1 MTDAFARLWAASP
14 AAVVVILF
22 AAGGIVFWVTNRSL
36 REGREISFWPP
47 RIGPRVVIEAEPTGL
62 TPTRKP
68 APVDAGSTTI
78 PSLTMPA
85 TPIAMLRV
93 EAGPN
98 TGRLYV
104 IGEDRRSLTIGRGSD
119 CDVSIPDAGLS
130 RTHAR
135 LVIAPE
141 SQPKAGTRTFSCQL
155 LDSGSSNGTFIN
167 GRRVDRHSLVNRDLI
182 EMGGVRIRFVQL
194 A

>member
-1 MTDAFARLWAASP
+1 MTDVFARLWAASP

-47 RIGPRVVIEAEPTGL
+47 RIGPRVAIEAEPTGL

-68 APVDAGSTTI
+68 AAVDSGSTTI

-98 TGRLYV
+98 TGRLYF

-141 SQPKAGTRTFSCQL
+141 SQPKAGARIFSCQL

-167 GRRVDRHSLVNRDLI
+167 GGRVDRHSLANRDLI
-182 EMGGVRIRFVQL
+182 EMGGVRIRFMQL